1 MGFLDTFIRRGP
13 AARIHATLAAV
24 EDLLRSDRGSPRDEP
39 RVDDPRYLEA
49 ARILRAALRELS
61 EQQRQASE
69 LGGYLW
75 NELGNTLARQW
86 PAFADEALCAHENA
100 LAAARGEAAYWYD
113 LGLCHKY
120 AGRFA
125 QGVEAN
131 RRSLRLR
138 SKDEGALWN
147 LGICAT
153 GAGDQD
159 TAAEAWRGL
168 GIEIERVDGEIR
180 SVGRVMAQVRL
191 SERGPIAAP
200 GDGDPESFEYLWI
213 GRLGPAHGRIL
224 SPTVGDFFA
233 DVGDVVL
240 HDGAPA
246 GYRGEGESKV
256 PRFPVI
262 ALLRPGTLRTF
273 RFAAAQ
279 PGRGGIANLEEDL
292 GSGAVYVH
300 TEQVDWICRECARD
314 GRVAHRHERQ
324 KPDPRIVYGKLI
336 VEERELPLFR
346 DALDRALAKK
356 EDLAL
361 YCPAL
366 HRALGDETRAAADAA
381 AWKGLEVN

>member
-1 MGFLDTFIRRGP
+1 MGFLARFRGRG
-13 AARIHATLAAV
+13 ALARIHATLAAV
-24 EDLLRSDRGSPRDEP
+24 EDLLRPDHGSPRDEP

-49 ARILRAALRELS
+49 ARMLRAALAGLS
-61 EQQRQASE
+61 EQQRQE
-69 LGGYLW
+69 PDLGGYLW

-86 PAFADEALCAHENA
+86 PAFADEALRAHENA
-100 LAAARGEAAYWYD
+100 IAAAPGEASYLYD

-131 RRSLRLR
+131 RRSLQLR
-138 SKDEGALWN
+138 SGDEGALWN

-159 TAAEAWRGL
+159 AAAEAWQGL
-168 GIEIERVDGEIR
+168 EIEIERVDGEVR
-180 SVGRVMAQVRL
+180 SVGRVLAQVRL
-191 SERGPIAAP
+191 SERGPIVAS

-233 DVGDVVL
+233 DIGDVIL

-246 GYRGEGESKV
+246 GYRDDGESKV

-262 ALLRPGTLRTF
+262 ALLRRGTLRTF

-279 PGRGGIANLEEDL
+279 PGRGGIADLEEHL
-292 GSGAVYVH
+292 GPEAVYVH
-300 TEQVDWICRECARD
+300 SEQVDWICRGCARD
-314 GRVAHRHERQ
+314 GRVPHRHERQ
-324 KPDPRIVYGKLI
+324 KPDLRIVYGKLI
-336 VEERELPLFR
+336 VEERELSLFR

-366 HRALGDETRAAADAA
+366 HRALGDEARAAADDA
-381 AWKGLEVN
+381 AWTGLELN